1 MSSRLTARC
10 VVTAIGIAGL
20 LPCVALAAPPRND
33 NYLASTTVADAQ
45 GGFPSSWRDTQ
56 NTAEA
61 TTQADLFNPDRDGAP
76 LGGGSPETT
85 RCGDASYGKTVWY
98 DLAPPLAGAV
108 ELTASGF
115 DTVIAVYEYKVE
127 TAKIVRQIACLNETA
142 GTSEDLALPADLE
155 KDHAYTVQ
163 VGGVQS
169 AAGIASGALD
179 FGLRFHADRDGD
191 GVYDAEPD
199 RCLELP
205 GIAPSGC
212 PPELKAAPRYRWSP
226 AGSGIRLDSLTV
238 KGAPSGGRIEAR
250 CGRCRLKQVVTVK
263 PGASTVRL
271 SRFVGPNLPLG
282 AALEIRVTKPATK
295 TGRYRNGAIGNYF
308 RYTTIRRGLSERLDR
323 CLPPGSDE
331 PKRKCT

>member
-1 MSSRLTARC
+1 MRSSLAAGC
-10 VVTAIGIAGL
+10 IAAAMGVAVL
-20 LPCVALAAPPRND
+20 LPGVASAAPPRND
-33 NYLASTTVADAQ
+33 NYLASTTVTDAQ
-45 GGFPSSWRDTQ
+45 GGFPSRWRDTQ
-56 NTAEA
+56 NTVEA
-61 TTQADLFNPDRDGAP
+61 TTQPDLFDPDRDGAP
-76 LGGGSPETT
+76 LGGGPPETT
-85 RCGDASYGKTVWY
+85 QCEGASYGKTVWY

-115 DTVIAVYEYKVE
+115 DTVIAVYEYEVE
-127 TAKIVRQIACLNETA
+127 TAKLLRQIACLNETA
-142 GTSEDLALPADLE
+142 GTSEDLALPADLQ
-155 KDHAYTVQ
+155 KGHAYTVQ
-163 VGGVQS
+163 IGGVQS
-169 AAGIASGALD
+169 AAGIASGTLD

-199 RCLELP
+199 GCLELP

-212 PPELKAAPRYRWSP
+212 PPELKASPRYRWSP

-250 CGRCRLKQVVTVK
+250 CRKCRLKQVVTVE

-271 SRFVGPNLPLG
+271 SKFVGPTLPLG
-282 AALEIRVTKPATK
+282 VALEIRVTKPAAK
-295 TGRYRNGAIGNYF
+295 SGRYRHGAIGNYF

-323 CLPPGSDE
+323 CLLPGSDE